1 MARIK
6 HGTLTA
12 TTVATVTITPDADEI
27 EVVNVDGAAAI
38 YFTADGSAPTVEGD
52 DCEVVPATIGVLR
65 ISTPGDPPYTVKLI
79 SSGTP
84 KYSVRAV

>member
-1 MARIK
+1 MARIT

-12 TTVATVTITPDADEI
+12 DTVDTVTITPDAEEI

-38 YFTADGSAPTVEGD
+38 YFRVGGAAPTVEGD
-52 DCEVVPATIGVLR
+52 DCEVVPGAIGVLR
-65 ISTPGDPPYTVKLI
+65 VATPGDAPYTVKLI

>member
-12 TTVATVTITPDADEI
+12 TTVASVTITPSADEI

-38 YFTADGSAPTVEGD
+38 YFTADGSTPTVEGD

-65 ISTPGDPPYTVKLI
+65 VATPGDAPYTVKLI

>member
-6 HGTLTA
+6 HGTLVA
-12 TTVATVTITPDADEI
+12 TTVKTETLTGNFDVV

-38 YFTADGSAPTVEGD
+38 YFTVDGSTPTVAGD
-52 DCEVVPATIGVLR
+52 DCEVLPATVSGMTVR
-65 ISTPGDPPYTVKLI
+65 APGGATTSVKMI

-84 KYSVRAV
+84 KYAVKGE